1 MVPPSGMSVSSDAF
15 RSASAS
21 KPSYFLMARGNT
33 SVRKIQ
39 VWFMPIETWAGTSSP
54 LFSALY
60 RRTMSLV
67 TSPSPGARLAAGVSC
82 AATASPVK
90 IRFGVVPEGPIELAP
105 LAVARAVADEGLPLQ
120 VLLLGLAQEHRDVG
134 VVAGVQDY
142 V

>member
-67 TSPSPGARLAAGVSC
+67 TSPSPGARLAAGGGSLGL
-82 AATASPVK
+82 
-90 IRFGVVPEGPIELAP
+90 FQWGVAGG
-105 LAVARAVADEGLPLQ
+105 VADEGLPLQ

-142 V
+142 VSPHPLELGDQWRQ